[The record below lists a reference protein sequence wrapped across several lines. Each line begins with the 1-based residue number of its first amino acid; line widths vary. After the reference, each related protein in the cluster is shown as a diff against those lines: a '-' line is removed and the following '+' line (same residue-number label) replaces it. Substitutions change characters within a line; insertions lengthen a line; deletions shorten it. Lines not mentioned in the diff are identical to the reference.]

1 MPRPKSVAPPTY
13 REVVTD
19 VRAPQRVMGPVEVLG
34 SLQIDDFRRLGG
46 TPQACTMK
54 IAEEFEVL
62 GQDSFAQRAA
72 GIASFRQSPVFK
84 SYLTLGQLA
93 MERKEE
99 VREIVELLKVQGKQS
114 LTEAEFDAIGVLMR
128 QFRF

>member
-1 MPRPKSVAPPTY
+1 
-13 REVVTD
+13 
-19 VRAPQRVMGPVEVLG
+19 MGPIEVLA
-34 SLQIDDFRRLGG
+34 SLHIDDFRRLGG
-46 TPQACTMK
+46 TPQACTLK

-62 GQDSFAQRAA
+62 GQDSFAQRAE
-72 GIASFRQSPVFK
+72 GIAAFRQSPAFK

-99 VREIVELLKVQGKQS
+99 VKEVVELLKAQGKQS
-114 LTEAEFDAIGVLMR
+114 LTEAEFEAIGALMR